1 MLSTDPVP
9 QELNRRLALERGVA
23 ATPVVEHL
31 DVLEQVSDDFLA
43 GGVACAVD
51 PLILEAVEEAFGRR
65 IIPAVTLAAHRADHA
80 VLGELG
86 LEHEAGV
93 LAAPGGG
100 GREGGGGVAGGPG

>member
-51 PLILEAVEEAFGRR
+51 PLILDIGASTR
-65 IIPAVTLAAHRADHA
+65 
-80 VLGELG
+80 
-86 LEHEAGV
+86 
-93 LAAPGGG
+93 
-100 GREGGGGVAGGPG
+100 